1 MQRYAQQLLTG
12 ECLQMENY
20 SEEHFLKPEIML
32 RLYSEGAFPMTNDEG
47 VIDWYYPEIR
57 TIIPLNNFNIP
68 RSLTKSIAKLN
79 FQYRVDS
86 DFYAVVTNCAN
97 RSKTWI
103 SKKLINAYMNLW
115 EQGFIHTVEVYQ
127 NDLLVGGLYGV
138 SIRGAFF
145 GESMFSKVSEAS
157 KAALIF
163 LLRHLRDKE
172 FVLLDVQFMTEHL
185 RMFGAIEISL
195 KEYNDLLKKAYSKN
209 YYFNDE
215 KVSEILIN

>member
-1 MQRYAQQLLTG
+1 
-12 ECLQMENY
+12 MENY

-32 RLYSEGAFPMTNDEG
+32 RLYAEGAFPMTNDEG

-86 DFYAVVTNCAN
+86 DFPAVVTNCAN

-127 NDLLVGGLYGV
+127 DNILVGGLYGV
-138 SIRGAFF
+138 SVRGAFF
-145 GESMFSKVSEAS
+145 GESMFSKVTQAS
-157 KAALIF
+157 KAALVF
-163 LLRHLRDKE
+163 LLNHLNRRK

-185 RMFGAIEISL
+185 KMFGAVEISL
-195 KEYNDLLKKAYSKN
+195 PDYNELLKKAYRKN
-209 YYFNDE
+209 YYFNDD
-215 KVSEILIN
+215 KIGDILIN